1 MKKLIFLFFLILSSC
16 NSGGEQKLIPKDDF
30 TKIHGEVLVVES
42 YYQLKYRSVG
52 IYKDSLKSSID
63 KLLKKFGYSF
73 EQYER
78 TYDYYA
84 IHQKEF
90 QQINSELI
98 ESFNKK
104 KL

>member
-1 MKKLIFLFFLILSSC
+1 M
-16 NSGGEQKLIPKDDF
+16 
-30 TKIHGEVLVVES
+30 
-42 YYQLKYRSVG
+42 G

-63 KLLKKFGYSF
+63 KLLKKFGYTF

-84 IHQKEF
+84 IRQKEF

>member
-1 MKKLIFLFFLILSSC
+1 MKKLFFLFFLFLSS
-16 NSGGEQKLIPKDDF
+16 SISEGAQKLIPKDDF

-42 YYQLKYRSVG
+42 YYQLKYRSIG

-63 KLLKKFGYSF
+63 KLLKKFGYTF

-84 IHQKEF
+84 IRQKEF

>member
-1 MKKLIFLFFLILSSC
+1 MKKFFLLFFLMLSSC
-16 NSGGEQKLIPKDDF
+16 ASEGEQKLIPKDDF
-30 TKIHGEVLVVES
+30 TKIHGEVLVIES

-63 KLLKKFGYSF
+63 KLLKKFGYTF

-84 IHQKEF
+84 IRQKEF

-98 ESFNKK
+98 KSFNRK

>member
-1 MKKLIFLFFLILSSC
+1 MKKLFFLFFLILFSC
-16 NSGGEQKLIPKDDF
+16 NSEGEQKLIPKDDF
-30 TKIHGEVLVVES
+30 TKIHGEILVVES

-63 KLLKKFGYSF
+63 KLLKKFGYTF

-90 QQINSELI
+90 QQINSALI
-98 ESFNKK
+98 ESFNRK

>member
-16 NSGGEQKLIPKDDF
+16 ASDEGQKLIPKDDF

-63 KLLKKFGYSF
+63 KLLKKFGYTF

-90 QQINSELI
+90 QQINSKLI
-98 ESFNKK
+98 ESFNRK

>member
-1 MKKLIFLFFLILSSC
+1 MKKLFFLFSLFLSSC
-16 NSGGEQKLIPKDDF
+16 ISEGGQKLIPKDDF
-30 TKIHGEVLVVES
+30 KKIHGEVLVVES

-63 KLLKKFGYSF
+63 KLLKKFGYTF

-84 IHQKEF
+84 IRQKEF

-98 ESFNKK
+98 KSFNRK

>member
-16 NSGGEQKLIPKDDF
+16 TSKGEQKLIPKDDF

-52 IYKDSLKSSID
+52 IYKDSLKYSID
-63 KLLKKFGYSF
+63 KLLKKFGYTF

-84 IHQKEF
+84 IRQKEF

-98 ESFNKK
+98 KSFNRK

>member
-1 MKKLIFLFFLILSSC
+1 MKKLILLLSLILSSC
-16 NSGGEQKLIPKDDF
+16 TSEGEQKLIPKDDF
-30 TKIHGEVLVVES
+30 TKIHGEVLVIES

-63 KLLKKFGYSF
+63 KLLKKFGYTF

-84 IHQKEF
+84 IRQKEF

-98 ESFNKK
+98 KSFNRK

>member
-1 MKKLIFLFFLILSSC
+1 MKKLFFLFFLILSSC
-16 NSGGEQKLIPKDDF
+16 ISEGEQKLIPKDDF

-63 KLLKKFGYSF
+63 KLLKKFGYTF

-90 QQINSELI
+90 QQINSALI
-98 ESFNKK
+98 ESFNRK

>member
-1 MKKLIFLFFLILSSC
+1 MKKLFFLFFLILFSC
-16 NSGGEQKLIPKDDF
+16 NSEGEQKLIPKDDF
-30 TKIHGEVLVVES
+30 TKIHGEILVVES

-63 KLLKKFGYSF
+63 KLLKKFGYTF

-84 IHQKEF
+84 IRQKEF

-98 ESFNKK
+98 ESFNIK